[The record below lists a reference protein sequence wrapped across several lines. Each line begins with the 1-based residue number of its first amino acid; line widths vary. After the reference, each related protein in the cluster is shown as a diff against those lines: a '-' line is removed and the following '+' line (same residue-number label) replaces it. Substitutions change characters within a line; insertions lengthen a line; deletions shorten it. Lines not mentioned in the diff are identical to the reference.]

1 MVYKRHTHFIGSHI
15 IWATVGYGGGQN
27 YISASWHI
35 ATVVLLLSLVGS
47 NAFDIKSTLLC
58 FSLLHKWQN
67 DQNIFLAALP
77 SPSSPI
83 ITQHIF
89 LAVQWPV
96 LPWLAHFTLW
106 SFFTSVKVVDICV
119 GGGKNT
125 HFFFSPWV
133 SARLRFIAHSSW
145 LEG

>member
-89 LAVQWPV
+89 LRLLYNDQFYHDSHIS
-96 LPWLAHFTLW
+96 HFGL
-106 SFFTSVKVVDICV
+106 FYPSVKVVDLC
-119 GGGKNT
+119 GRWEKHT
-125 HFFFSPWV
+125 FLFFS
-133 SARLRFIAHSSW
+133 
-145 LEG
+145 